1 MRAILLLLLMRAA
14 LGFPLVPLAP
24 PVAIALQPTL
34 TQPVQCMQFVLF
46 VLWENENT
54 AVCDGDWPFGP
65 CVRGLVVGHYQ
76 PLADNP
82 RVARGLDQTSSPQ
95 SVQRTLEKPSSVLP
109 LKSLSGELRILTPE
123 KPKAA
128 PLRRQLSDP
137 ASTG

>member
-1 MRAILLLLLMRAA
+1 LRHKLSVSVTRWV
-14 LGFPLVPLAP
+14 FRFEFRLVPGQGNSP
-24 PVAIALQPTL
+24 
-34 TQPVQCMQFVLF
+34 LF
-46 VLWENENT
+46 
-54 AVCDGDWPFGP
+54 GDWPFGP

-137 ASTG
+137 ASRVIAIVGAHSGHPPGER